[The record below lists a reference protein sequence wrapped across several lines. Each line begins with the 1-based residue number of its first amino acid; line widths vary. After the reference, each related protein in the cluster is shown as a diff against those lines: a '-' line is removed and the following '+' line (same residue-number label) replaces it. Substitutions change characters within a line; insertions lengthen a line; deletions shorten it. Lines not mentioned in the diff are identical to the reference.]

1 MIARDIRI
9 TMHGTLSS
17 KAIMAISINCPREMW
32 KVNELIGN
40 RLLLL
45 QFSIIRSHDI

>member
-9 TMHGTLSS
+9 TRHDTLSS
-17 KAIMAISINCPREMW
+17 KAIKAISIDRPREMW

-40 RLLLL
+40 KLLE
-45 QFSIIRSHDI
+45 